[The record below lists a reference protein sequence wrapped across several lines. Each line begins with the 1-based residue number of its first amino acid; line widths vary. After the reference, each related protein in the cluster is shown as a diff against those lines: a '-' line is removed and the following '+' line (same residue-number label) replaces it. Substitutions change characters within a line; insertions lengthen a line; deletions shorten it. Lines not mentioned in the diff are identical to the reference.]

1 MTKLISTYIISVVQP
16 QNIVV
21 AVLCTLNVLRN
32 DKVATSSIS
41 MITSKAT
48 STCQK
53 SVVDFMTK
61 YITTS

>member
-1 MTKLISTYIISVVQP
+1 MRKLINTYIISVVQP

-21 AVLCTLNVLRN
+21 PVLCTPKVLGH
-32 DKVATSSIS
+32 DKVATLSIS